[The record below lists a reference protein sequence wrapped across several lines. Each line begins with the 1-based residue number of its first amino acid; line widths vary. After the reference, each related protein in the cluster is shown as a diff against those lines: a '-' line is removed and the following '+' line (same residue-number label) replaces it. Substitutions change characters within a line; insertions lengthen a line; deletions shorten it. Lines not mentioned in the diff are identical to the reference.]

1 MNYDTKHGRTSA
13 LSQIVFDQYSS
24 GGKMTCKQLQNMCKD
39 KGFEDVDEDEV
50 TAAFVRISNDS
61 GFIGYSEFISWWQL
75 QDERQRGLM
84 FKSEEERQSVQ
95 KIKQSF
101 FVGTDGS
108 DSMDKNAFQVKCY
121 LAGYCLGEE
130 ELQEAFSLLDTDSSG
145 FIDFPE
151 YLRWRQQDNRFAY
164 LVDANEDR
172 VEYLN
177 QVGGFFR
184 AFDHSLRGRL
194 SLEQF
199 RPLYDS
205 LVDQGEVQE
214 SFENVIKE
222 VNADQDGYVSL
233 NAFVKWYSGTW
244 ESAETGEEEPQLETL
259 QSFLASS

>member
-1 MNYDTKHGRTSA
+1 MNYDTKCGRKAA
-13 LSQIVFDQYSS
+13 LSRIVFDQYSS
-24 GGKMTCKQLQNMCKD
+24 NGKMTCKQLQLMCKD
-39 KGFEDVDEDEV
+39 KGFEDVEEDEV
-50 TAAFVRISNDS
+50 TAAFVRMSNDS
-61 GFIGYSEFISWWQL
+61 GFVGYDEFLSWWQL
-75 QDERQRGLM
+75 QDERQRGLR
-84 FKSEEERQSVQ
+84 FKSEEERRCVE

-108 DSMDKNAFQVKCY
+108 DTMDKNAFQVKCY

-130 ELQEAFSLLDTDSSG
+130 ELLDAFSLLDTDSSG

-151 YLRWRQQDNRFAY
+151 YLRWRQQDNRFAH
-164 LVDANEDR
+164 LVDADEDR

-184 AFDHSLRGRL
+184 AFDHGLKGRL
-194 SLEQF
+194 TLEQF

-222 VNADQDGYVSL
+222 VNADRDGYVSL
-233 NAFVKWYSGTW
+233 NAFVKWYAGTW
-244 ESAETGEEEPQLETL
+244 ESPETCEDAPHLEKL
-259 QSFLASS
+259 EDFLASS